1 MSVRLSQRTMIISP
15 WNTCMSQFEINRVA
29 LCIKKCLVRFL
40 ARFIR
45 NTVSPPQLYGH
56 PLNTDTTLERTVCF
70 FNKSPALLALPSTES
85 VQLQASF
92 GRSKSTT
99 FLLV

>member
-1 MSVRLSQRTMIISP
+1 
-15 WNTCMSQFEINRVA
+15 MSQFEINRVA
-29 LCIKKCLVRFL
+29 LCIKKYLVRFL

-45 NTVSPPQLYGH
+45 NAVSPPQLYGH
-56 PLNTDTTLERTVCF
+56 PLNTDTSLERTVCF

>member
-1 MSVRLSQRTMIISP
+1 MQLPLKRRVQISVRLSQRTMIISL

-45 NTVSPPQLYGH
+45 NTVSPGP
-56 PLNTDTTLERTVCF
+56 NFTDTRFIRT
-70 FNKSPALLALPSTES
+70 PH
-85 VQLQASF
+85 
-92 GRSKSTT
+92 
-99 FLLV
+99 

>member
-1 MSVRLSQRTMIISP
+1 
-15 WNTCMSQFEINRVA
+15 MSQFEINRVA

-56 PLNTDTTLERTVCF
+56 PLNTDTSLERAVCF